1 MVLACWLQTSKKFP
15 HHLNLKDTPHLFINT
30 TLTTLNKSFS
40 RALGA
45 VYMIDFRA
53 RGFSSPSSCEEKKA
67 MWSGWSQDEHKTLI
81 LLFPE
86 LARHYLHDILAISR
100 STPDSPFVAPIVAP
114 NNRSKVTCVC
124 PPRLLVVSSS
134 KISDVFGPRDTRG
147 HTNSFI
153 PVNDNDLYWS
163 PPLYFTDVQRL
174 SIYSIFLEAL
184 LSRRR
189 AFHAPIH
196 APMRFFFN

>member
-1 MVLACWLQTSKKFP
+1 MVIACWFQSSKKFP
-15 HHLNLKDTPHLFINT
+15 HHLNLKDTPNLFLN
-30 TLTTLNKSFS
+30 TTLNKSVS

-45 VYMIDFRA
+45 VYMIDFRSRA
-53 RGFSSPSSCEEKKA
+53 PSSASSCEEKKA
-67 MWSGWSQDEHKTLI
+67 MWSGWSQNEHKTLI

-86 LARHYLHDILAISR
+86 LARHYLHDIVAISR
-100 STPDSPFVAPIVAP
+100 ASPDSPFVAPT
-114 NNRSKVTCVC
+114 NRSKVTCVC
-124 PPRLLVVSSS
+124 PARLLVVSSS

-153 PVNDNDLYWS
+153 PLPDNERYWT
-163 PPLYFTDVQRL
+163 PPIYLNDVQRL
-174 SIYSIFLEAL
+174 SIYSVFLDAL